1 MFVFNP
7 SPSEKSYE
15 NISSDKS
22 SIKDSRFGGKREH
35 IVNSPS
41 DDYTKRTSSFS
52 DIKENPE
59 DVPMDIDDLVN
70 TMEIKS
76 EFSYQTEKNKVGDE
90 KVAIISLNPL
100 DAYTRIR

>member
-1 MFVFNP
+1 MFVLGPHDNTL
-7 SPSEKSYE
+7 KE
-15 NISSDKS
+15 NKS
-22 SIKDSRFGGKREH
+22 STKDSNFGGKREH

-76 EFSYQTEKNKVGDE
+76 EFSYQIEKNNVGDA
-90 KVAIISLNPL
+90 KVVIISLNPINT
-100 DAYTRIR
+100 YIRTR